1 MDLDD
6 LNGWEFGSLVAG
18 VGLAFD
24 LAPPLGN
31 QQQQQQV
38 VYQGQPGHT
47 MDADTPPANYQSF
60 TKEYVETWEDYV
72 GQEQLKHQLSVHI
85 DSASWSCEP
94 LDHVL
99 LSGFAGYGKT
109 TLAKLI
115 AGRYNPDDNVPQ
127 MTMLVPPFTP
137 DTLYQTALEMDDY
150 EFLFIDEIHKL
161 ADNGPRAAENL
172 LHLLEE
178 GTLYLND
185 GIHRLADF
193 TVIGATTDRDKLPET
208 IIDRFPIKPVF
219 KPYSDSE
226 MLRIAFNFTKYY
238 KIKLL
243 PATMVA
249 IAKASRGTPRLAR
262 ELVQAAR
269 DIQIYSGVDCQPDA
283 LLGFK
288 DLEPNGLGPQHR
300 HYLVSLYGLFRQ
312 ETKNGVIY
320 VAGESAMLSLL
331 RETKNGLA
339 RIERFLLEL
348 GYIDRS
354 PRGRMLTQAG
364 IKAAQEF
371 QARGGW

>member
-6 LNGWEFGSLVAG
+6 LNGWEFGSIVAG
-18 VGLAFD
+18 AGLAFD
-24 LAPPLGN
+24 LAPPLGR
-31 QQQQQQV
+31 QQEPTQIII
-38 VYQGQPGHT
+38 QGQPGHT
-47 MDADTPPANYQSF
+47 MDSDTPPINYESF
-60 TKEYVETWEDYV
+60 STDYVADWDAYV

-85 DSASWSCEP
+85 ESASQTGEP

-115 AGRYNPDDNVPQ
+115 AKRYNSEGIPQ

-137 DTLYQTALEMDDY
+137 NTLYQTALDMDDY
-150 EFLFIDEIHKL
+150 DFLFIDEIHKL

-185 GIHRLADF
+185 GVHKLRAF

-219 KPYSDSE
+219 KPYSESE
-226 MLRIAFNFTKYY
+226 LLRIAFNFTKFYNVR
-238 KIKLL
+238 LN
-243 PATMVA
+243 ASTMVA
-249 IAKASRGTPRLAR
+249 IAKACRGTPRLAR
-262 ELVQAAR
+262 ELVQSAR
-269 DIQIYSGVDCQPDA
+269 DLQISSGYECQPDQ
-283 LLGFK
+283 LLKFK
-288 DLEPNGLGPQHR
+288 DLEPNGVGPQHR
-300 HYLVSLYGLFRQ
+300 QYLISLYELFRQ

-320 VAGESAMLSLL
+320 VAGEAAMISLL

-354 PRGRMLTQAG
+354 PRGRMLTQRG
-364 IKAAQEF
+364 IQAAQKYSS
-371 QARGGW
+371 RGGW